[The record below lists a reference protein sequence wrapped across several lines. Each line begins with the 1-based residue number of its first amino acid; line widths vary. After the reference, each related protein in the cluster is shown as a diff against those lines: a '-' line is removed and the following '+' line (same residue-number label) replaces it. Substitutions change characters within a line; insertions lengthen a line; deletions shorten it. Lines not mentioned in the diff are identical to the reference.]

1 MKNILRLVGFCSII
15 TFMHCKNEPSEA
27 VHTPQLSRF
36 VAANSD
42 PEAIM
47 IADAAIEAC
56 GGTEAWNAV
65 KGLKWN
71 FFGRRWLLW
80 DKENQHVRIDNTQN
94 DTKLLLDLKTMKGR
108 VYKDGKEWT
117 EPDTVQK
124 YTNMAYKQ
132 WINDMYWLVAPL
144 KIKDEGVRLR
154 YLGEDTTQTGIA
166 SDVIELKFDSVG
178 VTPQNMYKLW
188 VGKNSKLVAQWAYYS
203 DATDSVPSM
212 ITPFDNYLRYGNVFI
227 SGDRGGKR
235 QLTGIKVF
243 EELPKEWFENFD
255 ALDFEHL

>member
-1 MKNILRLVGFCSII
+1 
-15 TFMHCKNEPSEA
+15 
-27 VHTPQLSRF
+27 
-36 VAANSD
+36 
-42 PEAIM
+42 
-47 IADAAIEAC
+47 
-56 GGTEAWNAV
+56 
-65 KGLKWN
+65 
-71 FFGRRWLLW
+71 
-80 DKENQHVRIDNTQN
+80 
-94 DTKLLLDLKTMKGR
+94 
-108 VYKDGKEWT
+108 
-117 EPDTVQK
+117 
-124 YTNMAYKQ
+124 
-132 WINDMYWLVAPL
+132 
-144 KIKDEGVRLR
+144 
-154 YLGEDTTQTGIA
+154 
-166 SDVIELKFDSVG
+166 VIELKFDSVG